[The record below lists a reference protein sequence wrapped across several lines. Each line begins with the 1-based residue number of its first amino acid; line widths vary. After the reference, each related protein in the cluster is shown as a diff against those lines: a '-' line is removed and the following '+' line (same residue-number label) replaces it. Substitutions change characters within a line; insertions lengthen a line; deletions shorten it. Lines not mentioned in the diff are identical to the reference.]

1 MMTTTSDALMAALRQ
16 QPLVREFT
24 PAQIER
30 LAQLGELV
38 DFAPDEVILREGDES
53 DRLYMV
59 VRGNVAIELA
69 GRHEVLRVETVEP
82 GAEFG
87 WSAMLEGAGR
97 YFQARALG
105 PVRALA
111 FDATGL
117 RRMCDD
123 DPAFGYILMRRL
135 LAVVAGRLH
144 SARLQA
150 ADQHWTP
157 AKRAGA

>member
-1 MMTTTSDALMAALRQ
+1 MMTTTDDVLEALRQ
-16 QPLVREFT
+16 QPLMKEFS
-24 PAQIER
+24 PAQVER

-38 DFAPDEVILREGDES
+38 DFTAEEVIHREGDEV
-53 DRLYMV
+53 DMLFLV
-59 VRGNVAIELA
+59 VSGNVAVELA

-82 GAEFG
+82 GEEFG

-105 PVRALA
+105 PVRAIGFNA
-111 FDATGL
+111 AGL
-117 RRMCDD
+117 RQLCDE
-123 DPAFGYILMRRL
+123 DPALGYVLMRRL
-135 LAVVAGRLH
+135 LRVVASRLQ
-144 SARLQA
+144 STRLQA